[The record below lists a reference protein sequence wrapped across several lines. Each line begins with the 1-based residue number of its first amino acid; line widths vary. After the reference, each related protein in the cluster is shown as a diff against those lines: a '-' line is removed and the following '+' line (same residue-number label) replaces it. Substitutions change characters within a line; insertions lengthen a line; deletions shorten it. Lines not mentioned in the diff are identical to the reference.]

1 MSSSKS
7 LKDLLSQQKISNG
20 DIRYLSS
27 DTKNEIQSLTA
38 ACRGGLREKLYWL
51 QHEFT
56 TYPTCASCGGTL
68 SSKNFRTNVEGGRYT
83 STCSVRC
90 AKRNPDFRAAQ
101 AASNLEK
108 YGTDQY
114 LSSTE
119 ARDRIKNTNLKKYG
133 RSHPHP
139 WGSEQF
145 MVHMLNKYGVDHS
158 MKLHDARERVSREI
172 IERNVLSG
180 KTEATIRANEARRN
194 VECMN
199 PHLALDVNR
208 DLLEHV
214 QLTWKHLECGKSY
227 DCPISDGLIT
237 ACPHCTSS
245 ASILELS
252 LRTLVAELLP
262 HEELIF
268 NARNIIQGGLELDI
282 YIPSRRLAL
291 EFNGIY
297 WHSSLKNHNKFYHLN
312 KSEACAKKGIRLIH
326 IWEDHFLQ
334 HPHIVRSVIA
344 NACGLSERMGARA
357 TRVVNIKPSDANK
370 FLKQNHLAGYVRC
383 SVNMGLMVN
392 EELVAV
398 MSFGKRRF
406 VVCDASHWEIYR
418 FATKAGLNIAG
429 GASKLFKAFV
439 KAYSPASVTS
449 FADIS
454 LGGGDVYLRIG
465 MMEEQR
471 TLPAYFW
478 ANTQFPNR
486 LSRFATQKHK
496 LPALLG
502 ESYDEALTE
511 EGNMHRHGWF
521 KLWDCGNRK
530 FVWRSG
536 QIF

>member
-1 MSSSKS
+1 MPSSKS

-20 DIRYLSS
+20 DIRYLSIA
-27 DTKNEIQSLTA
+27 TKNEIESLTV
-38 ACRGGLREKLYWL
+38 ACRGSLREKLYWL
-51 QHEFT
+51 QHDFT
-56 TYPTCASCGGTL
+56 TYPTCASCGGVL

-119 ARDRIKNTNLKKYG
+119 AHSRIKNTNLEKYG
-133 RSHPHP
+133 RSRPHP

-158 MKLHDARERVSREI
+158 MKLHGARERVSREI

-227 DCPISDGLIT
+227 DCSISDGLIT
-237 ACPHCTSS
+237 TCPHCTSS

-262 HEELIF
+262 HDELIF
-268 NARNIIQGGLELDI
+268 NARNIIQGGLELGI
-282 YIPSRRLAL
+282 YIPARRLAL

-312 KSEACAKKGIRLIH
+312 KSEACAQRGIRLIH

-334 HPHIVRSVIA
+334 HPHTVRSVIA
-344 NACGLSERMGARA
+344 NACGLSQRMGARA
-357 TRVVNIKPSDANK
+357 TRVVSIKSSDANK

-406 VVCDASHWEIYR
+406 MRWDSSHWEIYR

-439 KAYSPASVTS
+439 KAHSPASVTS

-465 MMEEQR
+465 MMEEQS

-486 LSRFATQKHK
+486 LSRVATQKHK

-502 ESYDEALTE
+502 EAYDVALSE
-511 EGNMHRHGWF
+511 EGNMRRLGWF

-530 FVWRSG
+530 FVWRSS
-536 QIF
+536 